1 MRWRVV
7 LAAATL
13 VSALAFSACGD
24 DSSDNGNGDATEAT
38 APADGAT
45 GESGATGENGA
56 TGESGSIA
64 DLIAKHPSTIV
75 RNYMKAVAGGD
86 GEAACDLLEPDAR
99 EPDCV
104 ERIEELA
111 AETADPVYVI
121 GGEELSVA
129 DINGLDL
136 STTIIALREQ
146 IATVTIDGTNQQARL
161 VALDPD
167 TWRIRSIPGG

>member
-13 VSALAFSACGD
+13 VAALAFSACGD
-24 DSSDNGNGDATEAT
+24 DSDDNGDATEAT

-45 GESGATGENGA
+45 GENGATGEDGA
-56 TGESGSIA
+56 TGESGGIA

-99 EPDCV
+99 ESD
-104 ERIEELA
+104 
-111 AETADPVYVI
+111 
-121 GGEELSVA
+121 
-129 DINGLDL
+129 
-136 STTIIALREQ
+136 
-146 IATVTIDGTNQQARL
+146 
-161 VALDPD
+161 
-167 TWRIRSIPGG
+167 